1 MRSTFL
7 PFICALSVSLFLTA
21 CGPSNNIHLLNPK
34 PSPTAV
40 LPAPG
45 VHTISVVRFADKRA
59 EHQTIGV
66 RRDGSAFT
74 TQDDTAGWVSKALAD
89 EIAKSGLAVSY
100 AQNFEQ
106 ARRGN
111 PDFIVMGNLTQALL
125 KEKSATSMETAFNA
139 TYTLANRQKKLINN
153 ASASACQSRTGLPT
167 NSAAEGLL
175 RATML
180 DLVQEMSQKIVATIG
195 LR

>member
-1 MRSTFL
+1 MRPTFL
-7 PFICALSVSLFLTA
+7 PLICALSVSLLLTA

-34 PSPTAV
+34 PSATTV

-45 VHTISVVRFADKRA
+45 AHTVSVVRFADKRA
-59 EHQTIGV
+59 DRQSIGV

-74 TQDDTAGWVSKALAD
+74 TQDDTVGWVSKALAD

-111 PDFIVMGNLTQALL
+111 PDFIVMGNLMQASLT
-125 KEKSATSMETAFNA
+125 EKSATSMETAFNA

-175 RATML
+175 RATMM
-180 DLVQEMSQKIVATIG
+180 DLVKEMAQKIVATTG
-195 LR
+195 VR

>member
-1 MRSTFL
+1 MRPTFL
-7 PFICALSVSLFLTA
+7 SLICAIFASLLLTG

-34 PSPTAV
+34 PSAAAV

-45 VHTISVVRFADKRA
+45 AHTISVVRFADKRA
-59 EHQTIGV
+59 ERQTIGV

-111 PDFIVMGNLTQALL
+111 PDFIVMGNLTQASLT
-125 KEKSATSMETAFNA
+125 EKSATTMETAFNA

-153 ASASACQSRTGLPT
+153 ASASASRTRTGLPT
-167 NSAAEGLL
+167 NSSAEGL
-175 RATML
+175 ML
-180 DLVQEMSQKIVATIG
+180 ASMEDLVKEMSQKIVATTG
-195 LR
+195 VR